1 MSLSISELSAR
12 YTVRRLTEA
21 DIPAILNVMEG
32 NPLFYRYCGAGAAP
46 SAALIR
52 QDMTALPPGKTMPDK
67 YYLGFF
73 QGDRLAAVMDLIDGY
88 PTPDIAFI
96 GFFMTNSALQGQ
108 GEGTRIISE
117 LSAARYIVPAFLPFS
132 WALTRATPNPPTS
145 GKRTAL
151 PYCGRSRKAAVS
163 FCWPSGPCNNRV
175 GG

>member
-117 LSAARYIVPAFLPFS
+117 LSASLHRSGSSAIQLGIDKG
-132 WALTRATPNPPTS
+132 NPQSTHFWKKN
-145 GKRTAL
+145 GF
-151 PYCGRSRKAAVS
+151 AVLREI
-163 FCWPSGPCNNRV
+163 PQN
-175 GG
+175 GGIILLAQRPL

>member
-117 LSAARYIVPAFLPFS
+117 LSAALHRSGFS
-132 WALTRATPNPPTS
+132 AIQLGIDKGHPQSTHFWKKN
-145 GKRTAL
+145 GF
-151 PYCGRSRKAAVS
+151 AVLREI
-163 FCWPSGPCNNRV
+163 PQN
-175 GG
+175 GGIILLAQRPL

>member
-117 LSAARYIVPAFLPFS
+117 LS
-132 WALTRATPNPPTS
+132 
-145 GKRTAL
+145 TAL
-151 PYCGRSRKAAVS
+151 RRSGFSAIQLGIDKGNPQSTHFWKKNGFAVLREI
-163 FCWPSGPCNNRV
+163 PQN
-175 GG
+175 GGIILLAQRPL

>member
-1 MSLSISELSAR
+1 MSLSISELSTR

-88 PTPDIAFI
+88 PTSDIAFI

-117 LSAARYIVPAFLPFS
+117 LSAALHRSGFS
-132 WALTRATPNPPTS
+132 AIQLGIDKGNPQSTHFWKKN
-145 GKRTAL
+145 GF
-151 PYCGRSRKAAVS
+151 AVLREI
-163 FCWPSGPCNNRV
+163 PQN
-175 GG
+175 GGIILLAQRPL